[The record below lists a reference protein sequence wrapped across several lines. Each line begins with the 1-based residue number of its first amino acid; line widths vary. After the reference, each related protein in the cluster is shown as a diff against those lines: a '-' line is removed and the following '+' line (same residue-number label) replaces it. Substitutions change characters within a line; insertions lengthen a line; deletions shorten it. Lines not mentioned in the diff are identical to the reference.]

1 MDVTVSSRQMPVSA
15 SLRAAAEEK
24 ISRLGRY
31 LDGMER
37 AEVHFAEERNPRI
50 SDSQTCEVTLHG
62 HGHHVRAKVAAPDV
76 FAAVDA
82 AVDKLEHQLHK
93 LKSKLVARNHGRR
106 GAASGSAPA
115 SIDAGEAAIG
125 NGSAVADGDAG
136 GDGELGAESFPLV
149 VRIADEAK
157 VVKTK
162 RFSMKP
168 MTPDEAIL
176 QMEMLSHQFFFF
188 TNAHTGLSSVV
199 YQRDDGDIGLIE
211 PSG

>member
-50 SDSQTCEVTLHG
+50 ADSQTCEVTLHG

-82 AVDKLEHQLHK
+82 AVEKLEHQLHK

-106 GAASGSAPA
+106 ATGS
-115 SIDAGEAAIG
+115 S
-125 NGSAVADGDAG
+125 SAVAVDELNSSEAGSEVAVANGDGD
-136 GDGELGAESFPLV
+136 DELGPESFPLV

-176 QMEMLSHQFFFF
+176 QMELLSHRFFLF

-211 PSG
+211 PSD

>member
-50 SDSQTCEVTLHG
+50 TDSQTCEVTLHG
-62 HGHHVRAKVAAPDV
+62 HGHYVRAKVAAPDV
-76 FAAVDA
+76 FAAIDA

-106 GAASGSAPA
+106 AANSGSSSAAAADESSSSPA
-115 SIDAGEAAIG
+115 GRDI
-125 NGSAVADGDAG
+125 AVADGD
-136 GDGELGAESFPLV
+136 DELGSESFPLV
-149 VRIADEAK
+149 VRIADKAK

-211 PSG
+211 PSD

>member
-50 SDSQTCEVTLHG
+50 TDRQTCEVTLHG
-62 HGHHVRAKVAAPDV
+62 HGHYVRAKVAAPDV

-93 LKSKLVARNHGRR
+93 LKSKLVTRNHGRR
-106 GAASGSAPA
+106 TAASAAVPAGADTDGATAGS
-115 SIDAGEAAIG
+115 DVTGL
-125 NGSAVADGDAG
+125 AVADGD
-136 GDGELGAESFPLV
+136 DELGPESFPLV

-176 QMEMLSHQFFFF
+176 QMEMLGHQFFFF

-211 PSG
+211 PSD

>member
-1 MDVTVSSRQMPVSA
+1 MDITVSSRQMPVSA

-37 AEVHFAEERNPRI
+37 AEVHFGEERNPRI
-50 SDSQTCEVTLHG
+50 ADSQTCEVTLHG

-106 GAASGSAPA
+106 GVTSGSAPV
-115 SIDAGEAAIG
+115 STDISEAPTGTDI
-125 NGSAVADGDAG
+125 AVADADGE
-136 GDGELGAESFPLV
+136 GELGPESFPLV

-188 TNAHTGLSSVV
+188 MNAHTGLSSVV
-199 YQRDDGDIGLIE
+199 YKRDDGDIGLIE